1 MPEATSVFIT
11 CVLLFQDEC
20 ECEEGA
26 LLSRKQEKSPLS
38 TSQTEVELTASPT
51 KIKMGAGDDVGPTPS
66 QTEDMRSRLKS
77 AIAENG
83 SGESDN

>member
-1 MPEATSVFIT
+1 MFFTT
-11 CVLLFQDEC
+11 RVLLFQDEC

-26 LLSRKQEKSPLS
+26 LLSQKDETSPLS
-38 TSQTEVELTASPT
+38 TSQIEVEPN
-51 KIKMGAGDDVGPTPS
+51 KIEMGAGDDVGPTPS

-83 SGESDN
+83 SGELGNQFLKQ